1 MSKAPHAPGLAK
13 MPLSHAL
20 ACAPLQPL
28 PHAAS
33 SCCSLVLLPPRPV
46 AIPVSDPFFN
56 QALFTQPLFELATAQ
71 AVFAA
76 LQSLAQARGV
86 SLRAPPPEPTTC
98 CGRGCNGCVWEGFYA
113 AATFWRDEALLV
125 LDVV

>member
-1 MSKAPHAPGLAK
+1 M
-13 MPLSHAL
+13 
-20 ACAPLQPL
+20 
-28 PHAAS
+28 
-33 SCCSLVLLPPRPV
+33 
-46 AIPVSDPFFN
+46 SDPFFN

-71 AVFAA
+71 AVFAS
-76 LQSLAQARGV
+76 LQSLAQARGL